1 MKITGVQS
9 RVVLVPLE
17 IPIVSAIRRT
27 DRVALVLVAVQTDG
41 GLVGRSYLQA
51 FGVEQARAVQS
62 LLAYL
67 GGVLD
72 GEDPLLTLRCYQ
84 LMDRAN
90 NLLGRGGI
98 ATFALSGIDMALW
111 DIKGKAYDAPVAMLL
126 GAAGTRVPAYQSAGL
141 WLGSST
147 DVAAQA
153 REFKAAG
160 HGAMKM
166 RLGRAEPGEDLEAVQ
181 RVREAVG
188 GEVVLM
194 ADANQA
200 WTPQRAVAV
209 GRALEPFDLFWL
221 EEPVDHDDVDGHAL
235 VARELAVQV
244 ATGENSYL
252 PQGFRTLVEARAADI
267 LMPDLQR
274 VGGITGWQQVAA
286 IADAWRLPLAS
297 HLFPELSVHVLAA
310 SPTAIFLE
318 YMPWA
323 QPLMAEKLAI
333 RDGAVEVP
341 TRLGLGL
348 VFDEAAVERYA
359 VS

>member
-1 MKITGVQS
+1 MKITGVRSQL
-9 RVVLVPLE
+9 VLVPLD
-17 IPIVSAIRRT
+17 IPIVSAIRRA
-27 DRVALVLVAVQTDG
+27 DRVALVLVTVQTDG
-41 GLVGRSYLQA
+41 GITGLSYLQA
-51 FGVEQARAVQS
+51 FGVDQGRAVQA

-84 LMDRAN
+84 VMDRAN
-90 NLLGRGGI
+90 NLLGRGGL

-111 DIKGKAYDAPVAMLL
+111 DIAGKAYNAPVASLL
-126 GAAGTRVPAYQSAGL
+126 GAAGTRVAAYQSAGL
-141 WLGSST
+141 WLSSPP

-153 REFKAAG
+153 LKFKAAG

-166 RLGRAEPGEDLEAVQ
+166 RVGRSEPAEDIEAVQ
-181 RVREAVG
+181 RVREAIG
-188 GEVVLM
+188 GQVMLM

-200 WTPQRAVAV
+200 WTPQRAVGL
-209 GRALEPFDLFWL
+209 GRALERFDLYWL
-221 EEPVDHDDVDGHAL
+221 EEPVDHDDVEGHAL

-252 PQGFRTLVEARAADI
+252 PQGFRALVEASAADI

-274 VGGITGWQQVAA
+274 VGGITGWRQVAA

-297 HLFPELSVHVLAA
+297 HLFPEISVHVLAA
-310 SPTAIFLE
+310 SPTAALLE

-323 QPLMAEKLAI
+323 QPLLAEKMEIHQGLI
-333 RDGAVEVP
+333 EVP
-341 TRLGLGL
+341 ARPGLGL
-348 VFDEAAVERYA
+348 VFDDAQVERYVVA
-359 VS
+359 

>member
-9 RVVLVPLE
+9 QIVLVPLD
-17 IPIVSAIRRT
+17 IPIVSAIRQA
-27 DRVALVLVAVQTDG
+27 DRVALVVVAVQTDA
-41 GLVGRSYLQA
+41 GLVGLSYLQA
-51 FGVEQARAVQS
+51 FGVDQARAIQA

-67 GGVLD
+67 GTVLD

-84 LMDRAN
+84 VMDRAN
-90 NLLGRGGI
+90 NLLGRGGL

-111 DIKGKAYDAPVAMLL
+111 DIKGKAYNAPVAALL
-126 GAAGTRVPAYQSAGL
+126 GAAGTRITAYQSAGL
-141 WLGSST
+141 WLIPPT
-147 DVAAQA
+147 EAAEQA
-153 REFKAAG
+153 LMFKEAG

-166 RLGRAEPGEDLEAVQ
+166 RVGRAQPGEDVEAVH

-188 GEVVLM
+188 GQVLLM

-200 WTPQRAVAV
+200 WTPQQAVAV
-209 GRALEPFDLFWL
+209 GRALEPLDLFWL
-221 EEPVDHDDVDGHAL
+221 EEPVDHDDVEGHAL
-235 VARELAVQV
+235 VARELTVQV

-252 PQGFRTLVEARAADI
+252 PQGFRALVEARAADV

-286 IADAWRLPLAS
+286 IADAWKLPLAS
-297 HLFPELSVHVLAA
+297 HLFPEISVQAMAA
-310 SPTAIFLE
+310 SPTAVLLE

-323 QPLMAEKLAI
+323 QPLMGEKLEV
-333 RDGAVEVP
+333 RDGLVEVP
-341 TRLGLGL
+341 PRPGLGL
-348 VFDEAAVERYA
+348 VFDEAAIERYA